1 MKGLILL
8 LFYEPYVG
16 GARDSEQ
23 TFNPDITEVKV
34 VVNGIPNKVY
44 SHGMK
49 TGDLWEEVYRRFG
62 KENGSM
68 NGDRF
73 ALFVDLR
80 SLGEN
85 QLHDSRLR
93 LVNIKDGV
101 QLTINRTT
109 LGSGNVKRH
118 IFILSDAQYNIV
130 NKELESVTY

>member
-1 MKGLILL
+1 
-8 LFYEPYVG
+8 
-16 GARDSEQ
+16 
-23 TFNPDITEVKV
+23 
-34 VVNGIPNKVY
+34 
-44 SHGMK
+44 
-49 TGDLWEEVYRRFG
+49 
-62 KENGSM
+62 M

-101 QLTINRTT
+101 QLTINRT